1 MLEDQRKSETQSS
14 EDETEELTWE
24 NFLNTYNMGCI
35 ELDEDVFKLLTSS
48 KCSKY
53 VSASAPT
60 GASDS
65 NGPAWRQV
73 NVLEAK

>member
-1 MLEDQRKSETQSS
+1 M
-14 EDETEELTWE
+14 
-24 NFLNTYNMGCI
+24 NTYNMGCI